1 MSKVSS
7 APAGGSLPTN
17 MMYKVAVIINVLLL
31 NSAVAQVQRGRRCK
45 CTGLI
50 EQLNVKKVMRLEIFP
65 ASSTCE
71 NKEYVVVL
79 KSSKKSFP
87 KKCVNPNSKEV
98 KAILKENNKKTK
110 HIKVIRKGAT
120 TGK

>member
-1 MSKVSS
+1 MPGSCSCGDIT
-7 APAGGSLPTN
+7 ATPHPRRHLRWRFPA
-17 MMYKVAVIINVLLL
+17 AAAHI
-31 NSAVAQVQRGRRCK
+31 QRGRRCK